1 MLYQR
6 CATLKIGRQILFH
19 NVETTLIRS
28 LNVGWDAWISE
39 LGNVLFVIFTVIVNA
54 ILVAQRRTEAAT
66 EGFL

>member
-1 MLYQR
+1 M
-6 CATLKIGRQILFH
+6 FH

>member
-1 MLYQR
+1 MYQR
-6 CATLKIGRQILFH
+6 CATLKIGRKILFH